1 MPSSSPSSS
10 KHRGLGRGLDDLIKG
25 GIQKKPAAAPSP
37 SKPAPSPAP
46 AKGAAKPAPAASKP
60 APAAA
65 PAPAPDAADAVREL
79 DISKISPN
87 PWQPRREFDPAALQE
102 LADSIKA
109 QGLLQPVLVRAAKS
123 GTYELV
129 AGERRLRAAKQAGL
143 KKIPALVRP
152 ATDLE
157 MREMALVENLQRSD
171 LNPIEEA
178 LAYRALAD
186 QAGLTQEQI
195 AQRVGKA
202 RASVTNSLR
211 LLDLSDTIRKAI
223 ASGTLSVGHA
233 KVLLGADPELRDLL
247 AARTVAQGLSV
258 RALEKLVSGMD
269 AAAKRVRRPTS
280 RPAAAEDAKALQ
292 QLKFLS
298 DRMQQELGTKVSLEP
313 ARALADGKREMGKI
327 IIEWF
332 DNEDLSRLLET
343 LNLGDLL

>member
-1 MPSSSPSSS
+1 MASSSN

-25 GIQKKPAAAPSP
+25 GIQKKPAAAPAKQSSGKTP
-37 SKPAPSPAP
+37 SRPAP
-46 AKGAAKPAPAASKP
+46 AAAKPAPAAP
-60 APAAA
+60 APAA
-65 PAPAPDAADAVREL
+65 DSAAAVREL
-79 DISKISPN
+79 DIAKIVAN

-109 QGLLQPVLVRAAKS
+109 QGLLQPILVRAAKS

-143 KKIPALVRP
+143 KKIPALVRT

-186 QAGLTQEQI
+186 EAGLTQEQI

-211 LLDLSDTIRKAI
+211 LLDLSATIRKAL
-223 ASGTLSVGHA
+223 AGGVLSVGHA

-247 AARTVAQGLSV
+247 AARTIAQGLSV
-258 RALEKLVSGMD
+258 RALEKLVAGMD
-269 AAAKRVRRPTS
+269 AAAKRVRRPSS
-280 RPAAAEDAKALQ
+280 RPGAAEDAKALQ

>member
-1 MPSSSPSSS
+1 MASPSS
-10 KHRGLGRGLDDLIKG
+10 KHHGLGRGLDDLIKG
-25 GIQKKPAAAPSP
+25 GLQKKPAAAPAKS
-37 SKPAPSPAP
+37 SGKAPAPTAP
-46 AKGAAKPAPAASKP
+46 AKGAA
-60 APAAA
+60 AA
-65 PAPAPDAADAVREL
+65 PAPVPADAVREI
-79 DISKISPN
+79 DIAKIVPN

-109 QGLLQPVLVRAAKS
+109 QGLLQPILVRAAKG
-123 GTYELV
+123 GTWEIV
-129 AGERRLRAAKQAGL
+129 AGERRLRAARQAGL
-143 KKIPALVRP
+143 KKVPALVKT

-157 MREMALVENLQRSD
+157 MQELALIENIQRAD
-171 LNPIEEA
+171 LNPVEEA
-178 LAYRALAD
+178 RAYRALSD
-186 QAGLTQEQI
+186 RAGLTQEEI
-195 AQRVGKA
+195 ARRVGKA
-202 RASVTNSLR
+202 RASITNSLR
-211 LLDLSDTIRKAI
+211 LLDLSETILKAL
-223 ASGTLSVGHA
+223 ASGPLSVGHA

-269 AAAKRVRRPTS
+269 AAAKRVRRPSS

>member
-1 MPSSSPSSS
+1 MASSPN

-25 GIQKKPAAAPSP
+25 GLQKKPAA
-37 SKPAPSPAP
+37 SPAP
-46 AKGAAKPAPAASKP
+46 AKASAKPAPAK
-60 APAAA
+60 AATSPA
-65 PAPAPDAADAVREL
+65 PAPAPADAGDAVREL

-87 PWQPRREFDPAALQE
+87 PWQPRREFDPSALQE
-102 LADSIKA
+102 LADSIKV
-109 QGLLQPVLVRAAKS
+109 QGLLQPILVRAVKGGA
-123 GTYELV
+123 YEII

-143 KKIPALVRP
+143 KKVPALVKP

-157 MREMALVENLQRSD
+157 MQELALIENIQRSD
-171 LNPIEEA
+171 LNPVEEA
-178 LAYRALAD
+178 RAYRALAD
-186 QAGLTQEQI
+186 QAGLTQEEI
-195 AQRVGKA
+195 ARRVGKA
-202 RASVTNSLR
+202 RASITNSLR
-211 LLDLSDTIRKAI
+211 LLDLSATIQKAL
-223 ASGTLSVGHA
+223 ASGVLSVGHA

-247 AARTVAQGLSV
+247 AARSIAQGLSV

-269 AAAKRVRRPTS
+269 AAAKRVRRPAS

>member
-1 MPSSSPSSS
+1 MALSSS

-25 GIQKKPAAAPSP
+25 GIQKKPAAAPT
-37 SKPAPSPAP
+37 P
-46 AKGAAKPAPAASKP
+46 AKQPASKTAAKPAPAASKP
-60 APAAA
+60 APA
-65 PAPAPDAADAVREL
+65 PAPAPDAADTVREL
-79 DISKISPN
+79 DIAKIAAN

-109 QGLLQPVLVRAAKS
+109 QGLLQPILVRAVKGGS
-123 GTYELV
+123 FELV

-143 KKIPALVRP
+143 KKIPALVKP
-152 ATDLE
+152 VTDLE
-157 MREMALVENLQRSD
+157 MREIALVENLQRSD

-178 LAYRALAD
+178 LAYRALSD
-186 QAGLTQEQI
+186 EAGLTQEQI

-202 RASVTNSLR
+202 RASVTNALR
-211 LLDLSDTIRKAI
+211 LLDLSATIQKAL
-223 ASGTLSVGHA
+223 SGGVLSVGHA

-247 AARTVAQGLSV
+247 AARTIAQGLSV

-280 RPAAAEDAKALQ
+280 RPAAAEDAKTLQ

-327 IIEWF
+327 IIEYF